1 MNRSNN
7 RYKQME
13 KYMTLALLAD
23 LIFFVLFLI
32 SSGTGTVWAK
42 VVTAIFSIAVS
53 GLCIAYLYLTQELLR
68 KRSLWMTTTAVCIIA
83 CVIFSL
89 LFRFPSPSP
98 L

>member
-1 MNRSNN
+1 MGRYDK

-13 KYMTLALLAD
+13 RYMTLALLAD
-23 LIFFVLFLI
+23 LVLFVLFLI
-32 SSGTGTVWAK
+32 SSGSGTIWAK
-42 VVTAIFSIAVS
+42 VVTAIFSIALS

-89 LFRFPSPSP
+89 LLRFPSPSP